1 MKDNDFEVHPRGTA
15 RELKMSRELVTEMY
29 QLIKQYGPGIFPLE
43 ISTKL
48 NALVEYLTNQVEN

>member
-29 QLIKQYGPGIFPLE
+29 QLINQYGPGIFPRE

-48 NALVEYLTNQVEN
+48 NALVEYLTSQVEN